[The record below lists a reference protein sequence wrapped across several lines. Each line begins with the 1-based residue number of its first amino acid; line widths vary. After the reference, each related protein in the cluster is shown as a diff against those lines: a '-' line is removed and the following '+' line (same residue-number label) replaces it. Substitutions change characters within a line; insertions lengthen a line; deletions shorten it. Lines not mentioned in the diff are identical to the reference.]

1 MVTLSEI
8 RNTGLLAGNLFLVGV
23 LFLLKNTGVFRRSNL
38 KLFSVMGWFL
48 EFGTYS
54 AGMIELVRV
63 IIRGIETGGNDSVV
77 LQYVRILVTES
88 MIMLYLML
96 YGVKNQKAGNQG
108 LNSKQTHGQGANG
121 QEISGLTGKAE
132 GEYLISFALLL
143 GLILQNWEENNLRK
157 SFVLQIAC
165 LSVFLLLVYLK
176 TQNRKIQIENGEKEI
191 FLQQKQKEE
200 DYIRNVDRQY
210 QRTRELWHDLKNH
223 IGVLEILA
231 KEHKYE
237 ELTDYL
243 KSFQKDVE
251 SRMIPLR
258 TGSAAV
264 DALLSDKIYHAK
276 KKDIKV
282 SIQLCDLSEIT
293 MDATD
298 LCVVLGN
305 LFDNAVEA
313 CEKLP
318 ESGYI
323 ELRLKKQENFYYLN
337 LTNTALKPEKQGGA
351 WHSGKKDYEN
361 GVGHGLGLRS
371 VERIAH
377 QYGGSMITDYEDG
390 RFRVVVRLQEEKE
403 IL

>member
-1 MVTLSEI
+1 MMALSEI

-23 LFLLKNTGVFRRSNL
+23 LFLLKNTGVFRRNNL
-38 KLFSVMGWFL
+38 KLFSVMAWFL

-96 YGVKNQKAGNQG
+96 YGVKNQKAGNRG
-108 LNSKQTHGQGANG
+108 LNSKQTHGQG
-121 QEISGLTGKAE
+121 
-132 GEYLISFALLL
+132 LISFALLL

-165 LSVFLLLVYLK
+165 LSVFLLLEYLK
-176 TQNRKIQIENGEKEI
+176 TRNRKIQIENGEKEI

-282 SIQLCDLSEIT
+282 SLQLCDLSEIT

-403 IL
+403 ILQRKVT

>member
-1 MVTLSEI
+1 MMALSEI

-23 LFLLKNTGVFRRSNL
+23 LFLLKNTGVFRRNNL

-96 YGVKNQKAGNQG
+96 YGVKNQKAGNRG
-108 LNSKQTHGQGANG
+108 LNSKQTHGQD
-121 QEISGLTGKAE
+121 
-132 GEYLISFALLL
+132 LISFALLL

-165 LSVFLLLVYLK
+165 LSVFLLLEYLK
-176 TQNRKIQIENGEKEI
+176 TRNRKIQIENGEKEI

-282 SIQLCDLSEIT
+282 SLQLCDLSEIT

-403 IL
+403 ILQRKVT